1 MTRIDPPP
9 QWSALLRSQLEQTVL
24 ARAGRA
30 QPAATTTGQARGAP
44 STPSGLPGR
53 AAAQDSAALRL
64 RAIGRDDPERRRKAF
79 RIFMETTLQEEF
91 GRVLE
96 GTGDF
101 DAVVEQVTS
110 QMYSD
115 PELRKACDMAAD
127 ALLAAQG
134 KQ

>member
-1 MTRIDPPP
+1 
-9 QWSALLRSQLEQTVL
+9 
-24 ARAGRA
+24 
-30 QPAATTTGQARGAP
+30 
-44 STPSGLPGR
+44 
-53 AAAQDSAALRL
+53 
-64 RAIGRDDPERRRKAF
+64 
-79 RIFMETTLQEEF
+79 METTLQEEF